1 MKLPDKY
8 IWEAGYLTAAEPCR
22 CFPCKTAQNP
32 GKSRPAPAQSVQDS
46 LGNIWMNVNRF
57 EAEYYLE
64 NWAGVE
70 LVAGGGAIACDS
82 GQPKP
87 SGRPAASTRGLS
99 AAHPRFSR
107 VTTTTWC
114 CLKRS
119 SGHSWIS
126 FGCCAHALAWSP
138 SSPLQPLWS
147 RRLNRRQC
155 ACNRRP
161 AVCCENFKSTI
172 FCFCWN

>member
-1 MKLPDKY
+1 
-8 IWEAGYLTAAEPCR
+8 
-22 CFPCKTAQNP
+22 
-32 GKSRPAPAQSVQDS
+32 
-46 LGNIWMNVNRF
+46 MNVNRF

-70 LVAGGGAIACDS
+70 VVAGGGAIACDS

-114 CLKRS
+114 CSKRS

-126 FGCCAHALAWSP
+126 FG
-138 SSPLQPLWS
+138 
-147 RRLNRRQC
+147 LNC
-155 ACNRRP
+155 ACACFIAFFAASAALSKP
-161 AVCCENFKSTI
+161 AQQAAMRLRQTTGSLL
-172 FCFCWN
+172 